1 MTPAPSTEPT
11 PELDTRFSEPEA
23 TPPPWSD
30 VVGVLEEAEISFL
43 STVRADGRPHVTPL
57 PVFWLDGALHFC
69 TGPEEQKAR
78 NLAGNPRCAI
88 TTGTDRFRR
97 GLDVV
102 VEGTAVRVT
111 DTDLLRRLT
120 PLWREKLDW
129 EFDVVP
135 GEGFADPEGGGGGL
149 AHVFAVAPE
158 KVLAFGKGEPY
169 SQTRYRFG

>member
-1 MTPAPSTEPT
+1 MTPSTTADPI
-11 PELDTRFSEPEA
+11 PELDERFSEPEA
-23 TPPPWSD
+23 SPRPWSE
-30 VVGVLEEAEISFL
+30 VLAVIEAAEISWL

-69 TGPEEQKAR
+69 TGPGEQKAR
-78 NLAGNPRCAI
+78 NLAHDPRCAI
-88 TTGTDRFRR
+88 TTGTDRFRS

-102 VEGTAVRVT
+102 VEGTARRVT
-111 DTDLLRRLT
+111 DTDVLHRLT

-135 GEGFADPEGGGGGL
+135 GEGFVDPGGADV
-149 AHVFAVAPE
+149 AHVFAVTPA

-169 SQTRYRFG
+169 SQTRYRTS